1 MNFSGRLGII
11 HCGCH
16 KHVFLISSS
25 LKLNPPH
32 LSLAFPPSPFLPS
45 PQPSPTYTSD
55 LLALGSFLPPY
66 CSLSPLYH
74 DNLHPTVTSKTDL
87 KRDLRILLIQL
98 LQSKKGKL
106 RPEVMK

>member
-11 HCGCH
+11 HYGCH
-16 KHVFLISSS
+16 KNVFLIGSP

-55 LLALGSFLPPY
+55 LTALGSFLPPY
-66 CSLSPLYH
+66 CSLSSLYRY
-74 DNLHPTVTSKTDL
+74 NLPPTVTIKTDL
-87 KRDLRILLIQL
+87 KRDLRIL
-98 LQSKKGKL
+98 
-106 RPEVMK
+106 